1 MKVAR
6 INGGW
11 PARDR
16 FDDAARK
23 ARDRGIE
30 VPLIDVIDRFLKPRH
45 RFVAT
50 AVAAASGAR
59 VQPQL
64 GPGIVPR

>member
-30 VPLIDVIDRFLKPRH
+30 VPLIDVIDRFLK
-45 RFVAT
+45 
-50 AVAAASGAR
+50 ASSSLRCDGGGCC
-59 VQPQL
+59 V
-64 GPGIVPR
+64 GG